1 MSSRSAHERAAGGRE
16 PEPRPGYLVVRADE
30 AGTYVGGLMVTDA
43 AGLPVDFRYTD
54 PITPTRLQR
63 ALYGGV
69 LDRYLR
75 SEVVLRTLLSALE
88 QAPTILLVDDH
99 ELLEEPIDACPVA
112 VVSASRSD
120 PLGAPGERREQ
131 SPGSFLL
138 QAVEGG
144 HPLRVSLAPAGQADE
159 AEVADALVA
168 LGRRMDPL
176 EPAERVRDALDVIV
190 AGEGEG

>member
-1 MSSRSAHERAAGGRE
+1 MSSRSVHHHPAGARE
-16 PEPRPGYLVVRADE
+16 AEHRPGYLVVRSNE
-30 AGTYVGGLMVTDA
+30 GGTYVGGLMVTDS

-88 QAPTILLVDDH
+88 QAPTLLLVDDH
-99 ELLEEPIDACPVA
+99 ELLEEDIDACPVA
-112 VVSASRSD
+112 VVSASLSD

-138 QAVEGG
+138 QVVEGG
-144 HPLRVSLAPAGQADE
+144 HPLRVTLAPGGEEDE
-159 AEVADALVA
+159 AAVADALVA

-190 AGEGEG
+190 AGEGEA